1 MNYNK
6 NLKIIFRL
14 TLTILLT
21 LGCNKKTESE
31 KNKKNEYN
39 SSYKIYSISIPNSLV
54 FSGETVDLNENDLIQ
69 RFDKEILVNTYW
81 QSNTLQLIKRSR
93 KYFRIIEPI
102 LKKEGIPDDFKY
114 LAVIES
120 GLENLRSP
128 KGAKGIWQIMR
139 GTGRELG
146 LEINKNVDERYN
158 LELSTIAA
166 CKYIKKAKNKFGT
179 WTLAAAAYNR
189 GMSGISR
196 ALKKQNVNS
205 YYDLLLGNETRRY
218 IFRIHAIKLILNNP
232 NNYGFFVK
240 DSEYYRDDNFEI
252 MNIDYPIKNLS
263 EFANKN
269 GMNYKT
275 LKILNPWLIQ
285 NHLNNRSKKKYKIKI
300 PKN

>member
-1 MNYNK
+1 MYVNK
-6 NLKIIFRL
+6 TLKIIFSL
-14 TLTILLT
+14 TLIILLVIS
-21 LGCNKKTESE
+21 CNKKTELDR
-31 KNKKNEYN
+31 NRKNEDYSN
-39 SSYKIYSISIPNSLV
+39 YKIYSVPIPNSLT
-54 FSGETVDLNENDLIQ
+54 FSGETVNLNENDLIQ

-93 KYFRIIEPI
+93 KFFKIIEPI
-102 LKKEGIPDDFKY
+102 LKKEGVPDDFKY

-146 LEINKNVDERYN
+146 LEINNNVDERYN

-166 CKYIKKAKNKFGT
+166 CRYIKKAKNKFGT

-189 GMSGISR
+189 GMSGINR
-196 ALKKQNVNS
+196 ALKKQNVKS

-218 IFRIHAIKLILNNP
+218 VFRIHAIKLILNNP
-232 NNYGFFVK
+232 NNYGFFIEDSQYYK
-240 DSEYYRDDNFEI
+240 DDHFEV
-252 MNIDYPIKNLS
+252 MNVDYPIKNLS
-263 EFANKN
+263 EFADKN
-269 GMNYKT
+269 GINYKT
-275 LKILNPWLIQ
+275 LKIFNPWLIQ

-300 PKN
+300 PK

>member
-1 MNYNK
+1 MNVNK
-6 NLKIIFRL
+6 TLKKLFSL
-14 TLTILLT
+14 TLTILLVIS
-21 LGCNKKTESE
+21 C
-31 KNKKNEYN
+31 NKKNELN
-39 SSYKIYSISIPNSLV
+39 KNKNNEDFTNYKIHSIPIPDSLT

-93 KYFRIIEPI
+93 KFFKIIEPI
-102 LKKEGIPDDFKY
+102 LKKEGVPDDFKY

-146 LEINKNVDERYN
+146 LEINNNVDERYN

-166 CKYIKKAKNKFGT
+166 CRYIKKAKNKFGT

-189 GMSGISR
+189 GMSGVNR
-196 ALKKQNVNS
+196 ALKKQNVKS

-218 IFRIHAIKLILNNP
+218 VFRIHAIKLILNNP

-240 DSEYYRDDNFEI
+240 DSEYYNDDGFEV
-252 MNIDYPIKNLS
+252 MNVDYPIKNLS

-269 GMNYKT
+269 GINYKT
-275 LKILNPWLIQ
+275 LKIFNPWLIQ

-300 PKN
+300 PK

>member
-1 MNYNK
+1 MSVNK
-6 NLKIIFRL
+6 TLKIIFSL
-14 TLTILLT
+14 TLIILLVIS
-21 LGCNKKTESE
+21 CNKKNELD
-31 KNKKNEYN
+31 KNKKNEDYSN
-39 SSYKIYSISIPNSLV
+39 YKIYSVPIPNSLT
-54 FSGETVDLNENDLIQ
+54 FSGETVNLNENDLIQ

-93 KYFRIIEPI
+93 KFFKIIEPI
-102 LKKEGIPDDFKY
+102 LKKEGVPDDFKY

-146 LEINKNVDERYN
+146 LEINNNVDERYN

-166 CKYIKKAKNKFGT
+166 CRYIKKAKNKFGT

-189 GMSGISR
+189 GMSGINR
-196 ALKKQNVNS
+196 ALKKQNVKS
-205 YYDLLLGNETRRY
+205 YYDLLLGNETKRY
-218 IFRIHAIKLILNNP
+218 VFRIHAIKLILNNP

-240 DSEYYRDDNFEI
+240 DSQYYKDDDFEV
-252 MNIDYPIKNLS
+252 MNVDYPIKNLS

-269 GMNYKT
+269 GINYKT
-275 LKILNPWLIQ
+275 LKIFNPWLIQ

-300 PKN
+300 PK

>member
-1 MNYNK
+1 MNVNK
-6 NLKIIFRL
+6 TLKKFFSL
-14 TLTILLT
+14 TLTILLVIS
-21 LGCNKKTESE
+21 CNKKTELD
-31 KNKKNEYN
+31 KNKKNEDFTN
-39 SSYKIYSISIPNSLV
+39 YKIHSIPIPDSLT

-93 KYFRIIEPI
+93 KFFKIIEPI
-102 LKKEGIPDDFKY
+102 LKKEGVPDDFKY

-146 LEINKNVDERYN
+146 LEINNNVDERYN

-166 CKYIKKAKNKFGT
+166 CRYIKKAKNKFGT

-189 GMSGISR
+189 GMSGVNR
-196 ALKKQNVNS
+196 ALKKQNVKS

-218 IFRIHAIKLILNNP
+218 VFRIHAIKLILNNP

-240 DSEYYRDDNFEI
+240 DSEYYKDDGFEV
-252 MNIDYPIKNLS
+252 MNVDYPIKNLS

-269 GMNYKT
+269 GINYKT
-275 LKILNPWLIQ
+275 LKIFNPWLIQ

-300 PKN
+300 PK

>member
-1 MNYNK
+1 MNVNK
-6 NLKIIFRL
+6 TLKKLFSL
-14 TLTILLT
+14 TLTILLVIS
-21 LGCNKKTESE
+21 C
-31 KNKKNEYN
+31 NKKNELN
-39 SSYKIYSISIPNSLV
+39 KNKNNEDFNNYKIHSIPIPDSLT

-93 KYFRIIEPI
+93 KFFKIIEPI
-102 LKKEGIPDDFKY
+102 LKKEGVPDDFKY

-146 LEINKNVDERYN
+146 LEINNNVDERYN

-166 CKYIKKAKNKFGT
+166 CRYIKKAKNKFGT

-189 GMSGISR
+189 GMSGVNR
-196 ALKKQNVNS
+196 ALKKQNVKS

-218 IFRIHAIKLILNNP
+218 VFRIHAIKLILNNP

-240 DSEYYRDDNFEI
+240 DSEYYKDDGFEV
-252 MNIDYPIKNLS
+252 MNVDYPIKNLS

-269 GMNYKT
+269 GINYKT
-275 LKILNPWLIQ
+275 LKIFNPWLIQ
-285 NHLNNRSKKKYKIKI
+285 NHLNNRSRKKYKIKI
-300 PKN
+300 PK

>member
-1 MNYNK
+1 MNVNK
-6 NLKIIFRL
+6 TLKKLFSL
-14 TLTILLT
+14 TLTILLVIS
-21 LGCNKKTESE
+21 CNKKTELD
-31 KNKKNEYN
+31 KNKKNEDFTN
-39 SSYKIYSISIPNSLV
+39 YKIHSIPIPDSLT

-93 KYFRIIEPI
+93 KFFKIIEPI
-102 LKKEGIPDDFKY
+102 LKKEGVPDDFKY

-146 LEINKNVDERYN
+146 LEINNNVDERYN

-166 CKYIKKAKNKFGT
+166 CRYIKKAKNKFGT

-189 GMSGISR
+189 GMSGVNR
-196 ALKKQNVNS
+196 ALKKQNVKS

-218 IFRIHAIKLILNNP
+218 VFRIHAIKLILNNP

-240 DSEYYRDDNFEI
+240 DSEYYKDDGFEV
-252 MNIDYPIKNLS
+252 MNVDYPIKNLS

-269 GMNYKT
+269 GINYKT
-275 LKILNPWLIQ
+275 LKIFNPWLIQ

-300 PKN
+300 PK

>member
-1 MNYNK
+1 MNLNK
-6 NLKIIFRL
+6 TLKKIFSL
-14 TLTILLT
+14 TLTILLVIS
-21 LGCNKKTESE
+21 CNKKNELD
-31 KNKKNEYN
+31 KNKKNEDFTN
-39 SSYKIYSISIPNSLV
+39 YKIHSIPIPDSLT

-93 KYFRIIEPI
+93 KFFKIIEPI
-102 LKKEGIPDDFKY
+102 LKKEGVPDDFKY

-146 LEINKNVDERYN
+146 LEINNNVDERYN

-166 CKYIKKAKNKFGT
+166 CRYIKKAKNKFGT

-189 GMSGISR
+189 GLSGINR
-196 ALKKQNVNS
+196 ALKKQNVKS
-205 YYDLLLGNETRRY
+205 YYDLLLGNETKRY
-218 IFRIHAIKLILNNP
+218 VFRIHAVKLILNNP
-232 NNYGFFVK
+232 NYYGFFIEDSQYYK
-240 DSEYYRDDNFEI
+240 DDDFEV
-252 MNIDYPIKNLS
+252 MNVDYPIKNLS
-263 EFANKN
+263 EFAKKN
-269 GMNYKT
+269 GINYKT
-275 LKILNPWLIQ
+275 LKIFNPWLIQ

-300 PKN
+300 PK

>member
-1 MNYNK
+1 MNVNK
-6 NLKIIFRL
+6 TLKKLFSL
-14 TLTILLT
+14 TLTILLVIS
-21 LGCNKKTESE
+21 C
-31 KNKKNEYN
+31 NKKNELN
-39 SSYKIYSISIPNSLV
+39 KNKNNEDFTNYKIHSIPIPDSLT

-93 KYFRIIEPI
+93 KFFKIIEPI
-102 LKKEGIPDDFKY
+102 LKKEGVPDDFKY

-146 LEINKNVDERYN
+146 LEINNNVDERYN

-166 CKYIKKAKNKFGT
+166 CRYIKKAKNKFGT

-189 GMSGISR
+189 GMSGVNR
-196 ALKKQNVNS
+196 ALKKQNVKS

-218 IFRIHAIKLILNNP
+218 VFRIHAIKLILNNP

-240 DSEYYRDDNFEI
+240 DSEYYKDDGFEV
-252 MNIDYPIKNLS
+252 MNVDYPIKNLS

-269 GMNYKT
+269 GINYKT
-275 LKILNPWLIQ
+275 LKIFNPWLIQ

-300 PKN
+300 PK

>member
-1 MNYNK
+1 MNVNK
-6 NLKIIFRL
+6 TLKNFFSL
-14 TLTILLT
+14 TLTILLVIS
-21 LGCNKKTESE
+21 CNKKTELD
-31 KNKKNEYN
+31 KNKKNEDFTN
-39 SSYKIYSISIPNSLV
+39 YKIHSIPIPDSLT

-93 KYFRIIEPI
+93 KFFKIIEPI
-102 LKKEGIPDDFKY
+102 LKKEGVPDDFKY

-146 LEINKNVDERYN
+146 LEINNNVDERYN

-166 CKYIKKAKNKFGT
+166 CRYIKKAKNKFGT

-189 GMSGISR
+189 GTSGVNR
-196 ALKKQNVNS
+196 ALKKQNVKS

-218 IFRIHAIKLILNNP
+218 VFRIHAIKLILNNP

-240 DSEYYRDDNFEI
+240 ESDYYEDDGFEVI
-252 MNIDYPIKNLS
+252 NVDYPIKNLS

-269 GMNYKT
+269 GINYKT
-275 LKILNPWLIQ
+275 LKIFNPWLIQ

-300 PKN
+300 PK

>member
-1 MNYNK
+1 MNST
-6 NLKIIFRL
+6 KIFYFILIFIM
-14 TLTILLT
+14 TLS
-21 LGCNKKTESE
+21 CNKKIELE
-31 KNKKNEYN
+31 KIKNSDGISN
-39 SSYKIYSISIPNSLV
+39 YKIYPMPIPDSLT
-54 FSGETVDLNENDLIQ
+54 FSGETIALNENDLIQ

-102 LKKEGIPDDFKY
+102 LKKEGVPDDFKY

-120 GLENLRSP
+120 GLENVRSP

-146 LEINKNVDERYN
+146 LEINNNVDERYN

-166 CKYIKKAKNKFGT
+166 CRYIKNAKNKFGT

-189 GMSGISR
+189 GISGVNR
-196 ALKKQNVNS
+196 ALKRQNVKS

-218 IFRIHAIKLILNNP
+218 VFRIHAIKLILSNP

-240 DSEYYRDDNFEI
+240 DSDYYKYDNYKLV
-252 MNIDYPIKNLS
+252 NINFPIKDLS
-263 EFANKN
+263 EFANNN
-269 GMNYKT
+269 GINYKL
-275 LKILNPWLIQ
+275 LKIFNPWLIQ

-300 PKN
+300 PN

>member
-1 MNYNK
+1 MSVNK
-6 NLKIIFRL
+6 TLKIIFSL
-14 TLTILLT
+14 TLIILLVIS
-21 LGCNKKTESE
+21 CNKKTELDR
-31 KNKKNEYN
+31 NRINEDYSN
-39 SSYKIYSISIPNSLV
+39 YKIYSVPIPNSLT
-54 FSGETVDLNENDLIQ
+54 FSGETVNLNENDLIQ

-93 KYFRIIEPI
+93 KFFKIIEPI
-102 LKKEGIPDDFKY
+102 LKKEGVPDDFKY

-146 LEINKNVDERYN
+146 LEINNNVDERYN

-166 CKYIKKAKNKFGT
+166 CRYIKKAKNKFGT

-189 GMSGISR
+189 GMSGINR
-196 ALKKQNVNS
+196 ALKKQNVKS

-218 IFRIHAIKLILNNP
+218 VFRIHAIKLILNNP

-240 DSEYYRDDNFEI
+240 DSEYYKDDGFEV
-252 MNIDYPIKNLS
+252 MNVDYTIKNLS

-269 GMNYKT
+269 GINYKT
-275 LKILNPWLIQ
+275 LKIFNPWLIQ

-300 PKN
+300 PK

>member
-1 MNYNK
+1 M
-6 NLKIIFRL
+6 
-14 TLTILLT
+14 TLS
-21 LGCNKKTESE
+21 CNKKIELE
-31 KNKKNEYN
+31 KIKNSDGISN
-39 SSYKIYSISIPNSLV
+39 YKIYPMPIPDSLT
-54 FSGETVDLNENDLIQ
+54 FSGETIALNENDLIQ

-102 LKKEGIPDDFKY
+102 LKKEGVPDDFKY

-120 GLENLRSP
+120 GLENVRSP

-146 LEINKNVDERYN
+146 LEINNNVDERYN

-166 CKYIKKAKNKFGT
+166 CKYLKKAKNKFGN

-189 GMSGISR
+189 GMTGINK
-196 ALKKQNVNS
+196 ALKKQNVKS

-218 IFRIHAIKLILNNP
+218 VFRIHAIKLILSNP

-240 DSEYYRDDNFEI
+240 DSDYYKYDNYKLV
-252 MNIDYPIKNLS
+252 NINFPIKDLS
-263 EFANKN
+263 EFANNN
-269 GMNYKT
+269 GINYKL
-275 LKILNPWLIQ
+275 LKIFNPWLIQ

-300 PKN
+300 PN

>member
-1 MNYNK
+1 MNVNK
-6 NLKIIFRL
+6 TLKNFFSL
-14 TLTILLT
+14 TLTILLVIS
-21 LGCNKKTESE
+21 CNKKNELD
-31 KNKKNEYN
+31 KNKKNEDFTN
-39 SSYKIYSISIPNSLV
+39 YKIHSIPIPDSLT

-93 KYFRIIEPI
+93 KFFKIIEPI
-102 LKKEGIPDDFKY
+102 LKKEGVPDDFKY

-146 LEINKNVDERYN
+146 LEINNNVDERYN

-166 CKYIKKAKNKFGT
+166 CRYIKKAKNKFGN

-189 GMSGISR
+189 GITGINR
-196 ALKKQNVNS
+196 ALKKQNVKS

-218 IFRIHAIKLILNNP
+218 VFRIHAIKLILNNP
-232 NNYGFFVK
+232 NNYGFFVG
-240 DSEYYRDDNFEI
+240 DSEYYKDDDFEV
-252 MNIDYPIKNLS
+252 MNVDYPIKNLS
-263 EFANKN
+263 EFADKN
-269 GMNYKT
+269 GINYKT
-275 LKILNPWLIQ
+275 LKIFNPWLIQ

-300 PKN
+300 PK

>member
-1 MNYNK
+1 MNST
-6 NLKIIFRL
+6 KIFYFILIFIM
-14 TLTILLT
+14 TLS
-21 LGCNKKTESE
+21 CNKKIELE
-31 KNKKNEYN
+31 KIKNSDGISN
-39 SSYKIYSISIPNSLV
+39 YKIYPMPIPDSLT
-54 FSGETVDLNENDLIQ
+54 FSGETIALNENDLIQ

-102 LKKEGIPDDFKY
+102 LKKEGVPDDFKY

-120 GLENLRSP
+120 GLENVRSP

-146 LEINKNVDERYN
+146 LEINNNVDERYN

-166 CKYIKKAKNKFGT
+166 CKYLKKAKNKFGN

-189 GMSGISR
+189 GMTGINK
-196 ALKKQNVNS
+196 ALKKQNVKS

-218 IFRIHAIKLILNNP
+218 VFRIHAIKLILSNP

-240 DSEYYRDDNFEI
+240 DSDYYKYDNYKLV
-252 MNIDYPIKNLS
+252 NINFPIKDLS
-263 EFANKN
+263 EFANNN
-269 GMNYKT
+269 GINYKL
-275 LKILNPWLIQ
+275 LKIFNPWLIQ

-300 PKN
+300 PN

>member
-1 MNYNK
+1 MYVNK
-6 NLKIIFRL
+6 TFKIIFSL
-14 TLTILLT
+14 TLTILVVIS
-21 LGCNKKTESE
+21 CNKKTELY
-31 KNKKNEYN
+31 KNKKNEDYSN
-39 SSYKIYSISIPNSLV
+39 YKIYSIPIPDSLT

-93 KYFRIIEPI
+93 KFFKIIEPI
-102 LKKEGIPDDFKY
+102 LKKEGVPDDFKY

-146 LEINKNVDERYN
+146 LEINNNVDERYN

-166 CKYIKKAKNKFGT
+166 CRYIKKAKNKFGT

-189 GMSGISR
+189 GMSGINR
-196 ALKKQNVNS
+196 ALKKQNVKS
-205 YYDLLLGNETRRY
+205 YYDLLLGNETKRY
-218 IFRIHAIKLILNNP
+218 VFRIHAIKLILNNP

-240 DSEYYRDDNFEI
+240 DSQYYKDDDFEV
-252 MNIDYPIKNLS
+252 MNVDYPIKNLS

-269 GMNYKT
+269 GINYKT
-275 LKILNPWLIQ
+275 LKIFNPWLIQ

-300 PKN
+300 PK

>member
-1 MNYNK
+1 MNVSK
-6 NLKIIFRL
+6 TLKIFSL
-14 TLTILLT
+14 TLTILLVIS
-21 LGCNKKTESE
+21 CNKKNELD
-31 KNKKNEYN
+31 KNKKNEDYN
-39 SSYKIYSISIPNSLV
+39 NYKIHSIPIPDSLT

-93 KYFRIIEPI
+93 KFFKIIEPI
-102 LKKEGIPDDFKY
+102 LKKEGVPDDFKY

-146 LEINKNVDERYN
+146 LEINNNVDERYN

-166 CKYIKKAKNKFGT
+166 CRYIKKAKNKFGT

-189 GMSGISR
+189 GMSGINR
-196 ALKKQNVNS
+196 ALKKQNVKS
-205 YYDLLLGNETRRY
+205 YYDLLLGNETKRY
-218 IFRIHAIKLILNNP
+218 VFRIHAIKLILNDP
-232 NNYGFFVK
+232 SNYGFFVK
-240 DSEYYRDDNFEI
+240 DSEYYKDDDFEL
-252 MNIDYPIKNLS
+252 MNVDYPIKNLS
-263 EFANKN
+263 EFANKL
-269 GMNYKT
+269 GINYKT
-275 LKILNPWLIQ
+275 LKIFNPWLIQ

-300 PKN
+300 PK

>member
-1 MNYNK
+1 MNVNK
-6 NLKIIFRL
+6 TLKKLFSL
-14 TLTILLT
+14 TLTILLVIS
-21 LGCNKKTESE
+21 CNKKNELD
-31 KNKKNEYN
+31 KNKKNEDFTN
-39 SSYKIYSISIPNSLV
+39 YKIHSIPIPDSLT
-54 FSGETVDLNENDLIQ
+54 FSGETVDLKENDLIQ

-93 KYFRIIEPI
+93 KFFKIIEPI
-102 LKKEGIPDDFKY
+102 LKKEGVPDDFKY

-146 LEINKNVDERYN
+146 LEINNNVDERYN

-166 CKYIKKAKNKFGT
+166 CRYIKKAKNKFGT

-189 GMSGISR
+189 GMSGVNR
-196 ALKKQNVNS
+196 ALKKQNVKS
-205 YYDLLLGNETRRY
+205 YYDLFLGNETRRY
-218 IFRIHAIKLILNNP
+218 FFRIHAIKLILNNP

-240 DSEYYRDDNFEI
+240 DSEYYKDDGFEV
-252 MNIDYPIKNLS
+252 MNVDYPIKNLS

-269 GMNYKT
+269 GINYKT
-275 LKILNPWLIQ
+275 LKIFNPWLIQ

-300 PKN
+300 PK

>member
-1 MNYNK
+1 MNFKK

-14 TLTILLT
+14 TLIILLT
-21 LGCNKKTESE
+21 LSCNKKTENE
-31 KNKKNEYN
+31 KNKKNEDYSN
-39 SSYKIYSISIPNSLV
+39 YKIYSIPIPDSLS

-102 LKKEGIPDDFKY
+102 LKKEGVPEDFKY

-146 LEINKNVDERYN
+146 LEINNNVDERYN

-166 CKYIKKAKNKFGT
+166 CRYIKNAKNKFGT

-189 GMSGISR
+189 GMSGINR
-196 ALKKQNVNS
+196 ALKKQNVKS

-218 IFRIHAIKLILNNP
+218 VFRIHALKLILNNP
-232 NNYGFFVK
+232 SNYGFFVK
-240 DSEYYRDDNFEI
+240 DSEYYKGDDFKVI
-252 MNIDYPIKNLS
+252 NIDYPIKNLS
-263 EFANKN
+263 DFANKN
-269 GMNYKT
+269 GINYKT
-275 LKILNPWLIQ
+275 LKIFNPWLIQ

-300 PKN
+300 PF

>member
-1 MNYNK
+1 MNLNK
-6 NLKIIFRL
+6 TLKKIFSL
-14 TLTILLT
+14 TLTILLVIS
-21 LGCNKKTESE
+21 CNKKNELD
-31 KNKKNEYN
+31 KNKKNEDFTN
-39 SSYKIYSISIPNSLV
+39 YKIHSIPIPDSLT

-93 KYFRIIEPI
+93 KFFKIIEPI
-102 LKKEGIPDDFKY
+102 LKKEGVPDDFKY

-146 LEINKNVDERYN
+146 LEINNNVDERYN

-166 CKYIKKAKNKFGT
+166 CRYIKKAKNKFGT

-189 GMSGISR
+189 GMSGVNR
-196 ALKKQNVNS
+196 ALKKQNVKS

-218 IFRIHAIKLILNNP
+218 VFRIHAIKLILNNP
-232 NNYGFFVK
+232 NNYGFFVG
-240 DSEYYRDDNFEI
+240 DSEYYKDDDFEV
-252 MNIDYPIKNLS
+252 MNVDYPIKNLS
-263 EFANKN
+263 EFADKN
-269 GMNYKT
+269 GINYKT
-275 LKILNPWLIQ
+275 LKIFNPWLIQ

-300 PKN
+300 PK

>member
-1 MNYNK
+1 MNVNK
-6 NLKIIFRL
+6 TLKNFFSL
-14 TLTILLT
+14 TLTILLVIS
-21 LGCNKKTESE
+21 CNKKTELD
-31 KNKKNEYN
+31 KNKKNEDFTN
-39 SSYKIYSISIPNSLV
+39 YKIHSIPIPDSLT

-93 KYFRIIEPI
+93 KFFKIIEPI
-102 LKKEGIPDDFKY
+102 LKKEGVPDDFKY

-146 LEINKNVDERYN
+146 LEINNNVDERYN

-166 CKYIKKAKNKFGT
+166 CRYIKKAKNKFGT

-189 GMSGISR
+189 GMSGVNR
-196 ALKKQNVNS
+196 ALKKQNVKS

-218 IFRIHAIKLILNNP
+218 VFRIHAIKLILNNP

-240 DSEYYRDDNFEI
+240 DSEYYKDDDFEV
-252 MNIDYPIKNLS
+252 MNVDYPIKNLS

-269 GMNYKT
+269 GINYKT
-275 LKILNPWLIQ
+275 LKIFNPWLIQ

-300 PKN
+300 PK

>member
-1 MNYNK
+1 MNVSK
-6 NLKIIFRL
+6 TLKIFSL
-14 TLTILLT
+14 TLTILLVIS
-21 LGCNKKTESE
+21 CNKKNELD
-31 KNKKNEYN
+31 KNKKNEDYN
-39 SSYKIYSISIPNSLV
+39 NYKIHSIPIPDSLT

-93 KYFRIIEPI
+93 KFFKIIEPI
-102 LKKEGIPDDFKY
+102 LKKEGVPDDFKY

-146 LEINKNVDERYN
+146 LEINNNVDERYN

-166 CKYIKKAKNKFGT
+166 CRYIKKAKNKFGT

-189 GMSGISR
+189 GMSGINR
-196 ALKKQNVNS
+196 ALKKQNVKS
-205 YYDLLLGNETRRY
+205 YYDLLLGNETKRY
-218 IFRIHAIKLILNNP
+218 VFRIHAIKLILNDP
-232 NNYGFFVK
+232 SNYGFFVK
-240 DSEYYRDDNFEI
+240 DSEYYKDDDFEL
-252 MNIDYPIKNLS
+252 MNVDYPIKNLS
-263 EFANKN
+263 EFANKV
-269 GMNYKT
+269 GINYKT
-275 LKILNPWLIQ
+275 LKIFNPWLIQ

-300 PKN
+300 PK

>member
-1 MNYNK
+1 MNVNK
-6 NLKIIFRL
+6 TLKNFFSL
-14 TLTILLT
+14 TLTILLVIS
-21 LGCNKKTESE
+21 CNKKNELD
-31 KNKKNEYN
+31 KNKKNEDFTN
-39 SSYKIYSISIPNSLV
+39 YKIHSIPIPDSLT

-93 KYFRIIEPI
+93 KFFKIIEPI
-102 LKKEGIPDDFKY
+102 LKKEGVPDDFKY

-146 LEINKNVDERYN
+146 LEINNNVDERYN

-166 CKYIKKAKNKFGT
+166 CRYIKKAKNKFGT

-189 GMSGISR
+189 GMSGVNR
-196 ALKKQNVNS
+196 ALKKQNVKS

-218 IFRIHAIKLILNNP
+218 VFRIHAIKLILNNP
-232 NNYGFFVK
+232 NNYGFIVK
-240 DSEYYRDDNFEI
+240 DSEYYKDDGFEV
-252 MNIDYPIKNLS
+252 MNVDYPIKNLS

-269 GMNYKT
+269 GINYKT
-275 LKILNPWLIQ
+275 LKIFNPWLIQ

-300 PKN
+300 PK

>member
-1 MNYNK
+1 MNVNITLK
-6 NLKIIFRL
+6 NFFSFTII
-14 TLTILLT
+14 ILLVIS
-21 LGCNKKTESE
+21 CNKKTELD
-31 KNKKNEYN
+31 KNKKNEDFTN
-39 SSYKIYSISIPNSLV
+39 YKIYSIPIPDSLT
-54 FSGETVDLNENDLIQ
+54 FSGETVDLKENDLIQ

-93 KYFRIIEPI
+93 KFFKIIEPI
-102 LKKEGIPDDFKY
+102 LKKEGVPDDFKY

-139 GTGRELG
+139 GTGKELG
-146 LEINKNVDERYN
+146 LEINNNVDERYN

-166 CKYIKKAKNKFGT
+166 CRYIKKAKNKFGT

-189 GMSGISR
+189 GMSGVNR
-196 ALKKQNVNS
+196 ALKKQNVKS

-218 IFRIHAIKLILNNP
+218 VFRIHAIKLILNNP

-240 DSEYYRDDNFEI
+240 ESDYYEDDGFEVI
-252 MNIDYPIKNLS
+252 NVDYPIKNLS

-269 GMNYKT
+269 GINYKT
-275 LKILNPWLIQ
+275 LKIFNPWLIQ

-300 PKN
+300 PK

>member
-1 MNYNK
+1 MYVNK
-6 NLKIIFRL
+6 TLKIFFSLIL
-14 TLTILLT
+14 TVLFVLS
-21 LGCNKKTESE
+21 CNKKSE
-31 KNKKNEYN
+31 LKINTKNEDYLN
-39 SSYKIYSISIPNSLV
+39 YKVSAIPIPDSLI

-93 KYFRIIEPI
+93 KFFKIIEPI
-102 LKKEGIPDDFKY
+102 LKKEGVPDDFKY

-146 LEINKNVDERYN
+146 LEINNNVDERYN

-166 CKYIKKAKNKFGT
+166 CRYIKKAKNKFGT

-189 GMSGISR
+189 GMSGINR
-196 ALKKQNVNS
+196 ALKKQNVKS
-205 YYDLLLGNETRRY
+205 YYDLLLGNETKRY
-218 IFRIHAIKLILNNP
+218 VFRIHALKLILNNP
-232 NNYGFFVK
+232 NNYGFFIEDSQYYK
-240 DSEYYRDDNFEI
+240 DDHFEV
-252 MNIDYPIKNLS
+252 MNVDYPIKNLS
-263 EFANKN
+263 EFAKKN
-269 GMNYKT
+269 GINYKT
-275 LKILNPWLIQ
+275 LKIFNPWLIQ

-300 PKN
+300 PK

>member
-1 MNYNK
+1 MNVNK
-6 NLKIIFRL
+6 TLKNFFSL
-14 TLTILLT
+14 TLTILLVIS
-21 LGCNKKTESE
+21 CNKKTELD
-31 KNKKNEYN
+31 KNKKNEDFTN
-39 SSYKIYSISIPNSLV
+39 YKIHSIPIPDSLT
-54 FSGETVDLNENDLIQ
+54 FSGETIDLNENDLIQ

-93 KYFRIIEPI
+93 KFFKIIEPI
-102 LKKEGIPDDFKY
+102 LKKEGVPDDFKY

-146 LEINKNVDERYN
+146 LEINNNVDERYN

-166 CKYIKKAKNKFGT
+166 CRYIKKAKNKFGT

-189 GMSGISR
+189 GMSGVNR
-196 ALKKQNVNS
+196 ALKKQNVKS

-218 IFRIHAIKLILNNP
+218 VFRIHAIKLILKNP

-240 DSEYYRDDNFEI
+240 DSEYYKDDGFEV
-252 MNIDYPIKNLS
+252 MNVDYPIKNLS

-269 GMNYKT
+269 GINYKT
-275 LKILNPWLIQ
+275 LKIFNPWLIQ

-300 PKN
+300 PK

>member
-1 MNYNK
+1 MYVNK
-6 NLKIIFRL
+6 TFKIIFSL
-14 TLTILLT
+14 TLTILVVIS
-21 LGCNKKTESE
+21 CNKKTELY
-31 KNKKNEYN
+31 KNKKNEDYSN
-39 SSYKIYSISIPNSLV
+39 YKIYSIPIPDSLT

-93 KYFRIIEPI
+93 KFFKIIEPI
-102 LKKEGIPDDFKY
+102 LKKEGVPDDFKY

-146 LEINKNVDERYN
+146 LEINNNVDERYN

-166 CKYIKKAKNKFGT
+166 CRYIKKAKNKFGT

-189 GMSGISR
+189 GMSGINR
-196 ALKKQNVNS
+196 ALKKQSVKS
-205 YYDLLLGNETRRY
+205 YYDLLLGNETKRY
-218 IFRIHAIKLILNNP
+218 VFRIHAIKLILNNP

-240 DSEYYRDDNFEI
+240 DSQYYKDDDFEV
-252 MNIDYPIKNLS
+252 MNVDYPIKNLS

-269 GMNYKT
+269 GINYKT
-275 LKILNPWLIQ
+275 LKIFNPWLIQ

-300 PKN
+300 PK